1 MKYLRKF
8 ENEGDVFMTVK
19 PNVVLVKN
27 TNKVIYNAVVPDGI
41 YIQHIDGNLYTTD
54 EWTAGGFTN
63 DLANGVA
70 VASSGVQFVVA
81 KTDASSNATWS
92 SSTANAVEIAGIM
105 LTADETLAKTD
116 YAGEINTNKIVAAD
130 SGATAAMACD
140 SYIFPNGKKGY
151 LPAMGELNIINMF
164 MTAFNEAVTLIEG
177 ATLYNAHYWS
187 STQYNTSKAWRFN
200 PSTGV
205 FIGASKAGYGESR
218 NYVRACT
225 TL

>member
-1 MKYLRKF
+1 
-8 ENEGDVFMTVK
+8 
-19 PNVVLVKN
+19 
-27 TNKVIYNAVVPDGI
+27 
-41 YIQHIDGNLYTTD
+41 
-54 EWTAGGFTN
+54 
-63 DLANGVA
+63 
-70 VASSGVQFVVA
+70 
-81 KTDASSNATWS
+81 
-92 SSTANAVEIAGIM
+92 M